1 LLNVSLKLLSGQQTT
16 LPEVTEEILTS
27 LKTKNPQVKEGTL
40 KFLNRSLAVTRTPPA
55 KDDVKPLSAQLAT
68 LLEDSDEKVRTSAA
82 EGLGLT
88 MKIVG
93 ERALNPVM
101 ETMDDIRKAKVKEQF
116 EKAQVK
122 CKANAAPPPKPPA
135 PAAAAKVRF

>member
-1 LLNVSLKLLSGQQTT
+1 
-16 LPEVTEEILTS
+16 
-27 LKTKNPQVKEGTL
+27 
-40 KFLNRSLAVTRTPPA
+40 
-55 KDDVKPLSAQLAT
+55 
-68 LLEDSDEKVRTSAA
+68 LLEDSDEKVRTGAA

-101 ETMDDIRKAKVKEQF
+101 ESMDDIRKAKVKEAF

-122 CKANAAPPPKPPA
+122 CKATAAPPPKPPA
-135 PAAAAKVRF
+135 AAAPPKVFF

>member
-1 LLNVSLKLLSGQQTT
+1 M
-16 LPEVTEEILTS
+16 
-27 LKTKNPQVKEGTL
+27 
-40 KFLNRSLAVTRTPPA
+40 KFLNRSLATTRIPPS
-55 KDDVKPLSAQLAT
+55 KDNIKPLSTQLAA

-122 CKANAAPPPKPPA
+122 CKANAAPPPKPAPSAPA
-135 PAAAAKVRF
+135 PVVKVGHFFS

>member
-1 LLNVSLKLLSGQQTT
+1 M
-16 LPEVTEEILTS
+16 
-27 LKTKNPQVKEGTL
+27 
-40 KFLNRSLAVTRTPPA
+40 KFLNRSLATTRVPPG
-55 KDDVKPLSAQLAT
+55 KDQVKPLSTQLAA

-122 CKANAAPPPKPPA
+122 CKANAPPPPKPASATPA
-135 PAAAAKVRF
+135 PAVKVCCLLS